1 MFQKMGKLGS
11 GLLELINYDLGGNN
25 KVEPGKLHAGV
36 LRRDLKILV
45 FKNEYKSHPLAYN
58 F

>member
-1 MFQKMGKLGS
+1 MGKLGS

-45 FKNEYKSHPLAYN
+45 FKNEYKSHPLTYN

>member
-1 MFQKMGKLGS
+1 MGNLAF
-11 GLLELINYDLGGNN
+11 GLLELINYDLGGSN
-25 KVEPGKLHAGV
+25 KVELGKLHDEV

-45 FKNEYKSHPLAYN
+45 FKNAYKSHPLTYN